1 MADHLFTI
9 EGGRLR
15 LHQHWGQTKAWDSL
29 ARIIAVVA
37 GSQSGKTSW
46 GPWWLNREIEICGG
60 GDYLAVTSSFDL
72 FKLKM
77 LPEIRNV
84 FEHVL
89 GIGRYWSGDKVI
101 ELRDPGT
108 GKFTAQ
114 RADDPM
120 WGRIILRSAAAKGG
134 LESSTAKAAWLD
146 EAGQDEFTL
155 DAYEAV
161 RRRLTLHRGR
171 ILITTTPY
179 NLGWLKQQIVD
190 KADGKSIEVI
200 NFPSTVNPN
209 FSQEEF
215 DELRDT
221 MPGWKF
227 NMFMRGLY
235 DRPPGMIFSDFK
247 DEYRERGGHKVKPF
261 ELPKTWPRYAGI
273 DPGVIHFCD
282 VWIAYDSDNDIGYV
296 YRESIRDRKS
306 TKEHAEDM
314 LTLARTNNERVVK
327 WAVGSKS
334 EIYHRDDFIAAG
346 AQGVV
351 EPEYADVEKRIDSVI
366 ARLRTFRLFIFDTCT
381 GLLDQMG
388 TYSRVVNGQGDALE
402 AIKDKERFHFCLTAD
417 TQIATVKG
425 SVPITQVKAGDLV
438 LTRQGYRCVIVSGMT
453 SCAADVLI
461 VTFSDGTHLQGTGNH
476 PVWVSGKGYTPL
488 RALRYGDIMETQ
500 SPYQQRFKWA
510 TRLSNMRLLFTTAFA
525 SIATRTQNRIPVGIT
540 LPPASSARRVLIG
553 FTGKSGKI
561 NTEISPTGITSTTKT
576 ETPSITISAILRLLR
591 GASIL
596 SITGSSSQLKHNSG
610 YSSILKT
617 YDPPLPIGIDL
628 MRGVNGIECLASCL
642 GKTETSLPMSASGA
656 EKHTKRRLLART
668 FGSALSVVRRHLGV
682 PVVPMMKPASARCAE
697 ECSLVTGTTRR
708 GVVEKRVLHV
718 CGVSKKQPVFN
729 LTVDGEHE
737 YFANGVLTHNCDA
750 LGYDVLALPEYD
762 ESALYAS
769 GGLAD
774 AGIVGISNSAY

>member
-306 TKEHAEDM
+306 TKEHADEQRTRRQVGGRVQERD
-314 LTLARTNNERVVK
+314 LQQRRLHCGRRTGRGRAGIRRRRKAYRQRHRSTAHVPPVHFRHLYRLARSDGHLQPRGQ
-327 WAVGSKS
+327 WAGRRVGS
-334 EIYHRDDFIAAG
+334 D
-346 AQGVV
+346 QGQ
-351 EPEYADVEKRIDSVI
+351 
-366 ARLRTFRLFIFDTCT
+366 RT
-381 GLLDQMG
+381 
-388 TYSRVVNGQGDALE
+388 
-402 AIKDKERFHFCLTAD
+402 
-417 TQIATVKG
+417 
-425 SVPITQVKAGDLV
+425 VP
-438 LTRQGYRCVIVSGMT
+438 
-453 SCAADVLI
+453 
-461 VTFSDGTHLQGTGNH
+461 F
-476 PVWVSGKGYTPL
+476 
-488 RALRYGDIMETQ
+488 
-500 SPYQQRFKWA
+500 
-510 TRLSNMRLLFTTAFA
+510 LSNGRYA
-525 SIATRTQNRIPVGIT
+525 NRYCKG
-540 LPPASSARRVLIG
+540 
-553 FTGKSGKI
+553 
-561 NTEISPTGITSTTKT
+561 
-576 ETPSITISAILRLLR
+576 
-591 GASIL
+591 
-596 SITGSSSQLKHNSG
+596 
-610 YSSILKT
+610 
-617 YDPPLPIGIDL
+617 
-628 MRGVNGIECLASCL
+628 ECAHYP
-642 GKTETSLPMSASGA
+642 G
-656 EKHTKRRLLART
+656 
-668 FGSALSVVRRHLGV
+668 
-682 PVVPMMKPASARCAE
+682 
-697 ECSLVTGTTRR
+697 
-708 GVVEKRVLHV
+708 
-718 CGVSKKQPVFN
+718 
-729 LTVDGEHE
+729 
-737 YFANGVLTHNCDA
+737 
-750 LGYDVLALPEYD
+750 
-762 ESALYAS
+762 
-769 GGLAD
+769 
-774 AGIVGISNSAY
+774 